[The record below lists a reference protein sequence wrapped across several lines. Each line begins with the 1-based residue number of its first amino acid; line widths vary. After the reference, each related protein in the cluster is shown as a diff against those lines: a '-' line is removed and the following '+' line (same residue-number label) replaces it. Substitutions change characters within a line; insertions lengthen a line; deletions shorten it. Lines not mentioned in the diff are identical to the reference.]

1 MVERCSAV
9 ARVRNLLH
17 SILHPLLQVEGLARS
32 ASPMSAAQLAAL
44 GAAASWRLGKWDLV
58 EGYVQAADACYAK
71 LDTDARW
78 EVRSRPFW
86 SGGPVRRHSRSGIAA
101 LRKATA

>member
-1 MVERCSAV
+1 MHD
-9 ARVRNLLH
+9 LLR

-44 GAAASWRLGKWDLV
+44 GAAASWRLGKWVLV

-78 EVRSRPFW
+78 EVRSRPSW
-86 SGGPVRRHSRSGIAA
+86 SGGTIRRRSWSGIAA